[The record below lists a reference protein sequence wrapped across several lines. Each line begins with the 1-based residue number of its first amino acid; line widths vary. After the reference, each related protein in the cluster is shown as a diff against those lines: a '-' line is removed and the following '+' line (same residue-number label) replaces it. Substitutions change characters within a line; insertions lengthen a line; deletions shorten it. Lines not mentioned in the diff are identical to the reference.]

1 MIPRAIDYFTG
12 KALEYDMLSEDD
24 DDFDGDDDDDD
35 DDVDELDGM
44 VRLFSEFPHFFFLT
58 SLLIVE
64 EDSDEDL
71 PRMRRGARR
80 GGRGGRDGGPPV
92 ANVNPEECKQ
102 Q

>member
-1 MIPRAIDYFTG
+1 
-12 KALEYDMLSEDD
+12 MLSEDED
-24 DDFDGDDDDDD
+24 DYDDDDDDDD

-44 VRLFSEFPHFFFLT
+44 VRLFSDFPFFF
-58 SLLIVE
+58 SYPLLINHK

-71 PRMRRGARR
+71 PPIRRGARG
-80 GGRGGRDGGPPV
+80 GGRGGRSGGPPA